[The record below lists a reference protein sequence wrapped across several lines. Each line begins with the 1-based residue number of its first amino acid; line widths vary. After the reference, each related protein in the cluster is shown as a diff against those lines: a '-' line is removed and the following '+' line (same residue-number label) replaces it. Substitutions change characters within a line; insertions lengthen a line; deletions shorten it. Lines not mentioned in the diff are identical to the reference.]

1 MAGIGPKRHRYGTWV
16 YPPIGVALEMVVL
29 EEIGVYIYLRQN
41 TFVQYIFTRPIM
53 NFCLV
58 AEKNPVM
65 RLSRRWWDHTSLDIM
80 GIRAGNAATEGGG
93 GSEESEAEG

>member
-1 MAGIGPKRHRYGTWV
+1 MSSVRYVGVPTHWGSTGNGGTGGDW
-16 YPPIGVALEMVVL
+16 
-29 EEIGVYIYLRQN
+29 GVYLPPPEHFCAVHFYPS
-41 TFVQYIFTRPIM
+41 YHD
-53 NFCLV
+53 FCLV

-80 GIRAGNAATEGGG
+80 GIRAGNAATEGGR